1 MPTLTRVARTSAATL
16 DHVFL
21 VGETATD
28 STTTVTVAVTDAN
41 GATVIS
47 GNATSAGAAT
57 GRYTFP
63 LPGQALLGLLTV
75 AWSATIA
82 ATAVTEQDQVEITG
96 GFLFTLVEGRGS
108 DESLT
113 STTKY
118 PTAKLVEARLE
129 VEQECEEICDR
140 AFVPRYRRA
149 LLDGTGTSELVL
161 PTSDVRS
168 IRAVRMAPRAGGTF
182 TAFTASELAAL
193 VATEAQVLR
202 RVDSNVFTEG
212 LANVI
217 VEYEHGW
224 DAPPADLKKAA
235 LQRLRSRL
243 NLTRTNIPDRAA
255 SFVSSEGGTYRLT
268 LPAKYQTGLP
278 EVDAIYARY
287 SRRASSEDGEGGTS
301 GGPASRTLDFDP
313 QYYSLYHGGRR

>member
-1 MPTLTRVARTSAATL
+1 MLTRVARTSAATL
-16 DHVFL
+16 EHTFL

-41 GATVIS
+41 GTAVVS
-47 GNATSAGAAT
+47 GNASSAGVGT

-63 LPGQALLGLLTV
+63 LPGQAQLALLTV
-75 AWSATIA
+75 TWSATISGA
-82 ATAVTEQDQVEITG
+82 AVVEVDQVEVVG

-108 DESLT
+108 DTSLA
-113 STTKY
+113 STEKY
-118 PTAKLVEARLE
+118 PTADLIAARLE

-140 AFVPRYRRA
+140 ALVPRYRRV
-149 LLDGTGTSELVL
+149 LTDGTGTSELVL
-161 PTSDVRS
+161 PTSDIRS
-168 IRAVRMAPRAGGTF
+168 IRAVRMAARAGQAF
-182 TAFTASELAAL
+182 TAFTADELAAL
-193 VATEAQVLR
+193 VATEDQVLR
-202 RVDSNVFTEG
+202 RVDGARWTEG

-224 DAPPADLKKAA
+224 DTPPADLKKAA
-235 LQRLRSRL
+235 LQRFRSRL

-278 EVDAIYARY
+278 EVDAVYARY
-287 SRRASSEDGEGGTS
+287 SRRAITDDGTGTAA
-301 GGPASRTLDFDP
+301 GGPASRSLDFNP
-313 QYYSLYHGGRR
+313 QRHSLYHGGVR